1 MISICRFHTPMVCIV
16 AVVILMVIM
25 IVSQL
30 PTSGV
35 KLRGYAKKSSHLY
48 VYEIVYAIFRTEN
61 YVRSI

>member
-1 MISICRFHTPMVCIV
+1 MILICRFHTPMVCIV

-35 KLRGYAKKSSHLY
+35 KLRGYAKKSLHLY
-48 VYEIVYAIFRTEN
+48 VYAIVYAIFRTEN

>member
-1 MISICRFHTPMVCIV
+1 MTLICRFHTPMVCIV
-16 AVVILMVIM
+16 AVVILMAIM
-25 IVSQL
+25 VVSQL

-48 VYEIVYAIFRTEN
+48 VYAIVYAIFRTEN